1 MPLPKDPRDMN
12 LDELRMLIEFRKLEL
27 KMEFQE
33 VRHSLGIGTR
43 ILRAIKNSG
52 ILEGLQES
60 LMKKPSDANKKDSPT
75 NEDPNTGSKKE

>member
-1 MPLPKDPRDMN
+1 MPLPKDPKDMN

-33 VRHSLGIGTR
+33 VRHSLSIGTR
-43 ILRAIKNSG
+43 ILKAIKSSG

-60 LMKKPSDANKKDSPT
+60 FLKKPIDPNKKDSPST
-75 NEDPNTGSKKE
+75 ERANSGLNEK